1 MVVVLSLGKNSGSFR
16 NSTVLSMDLFIS
28 IYNVF
33 SCSLNISFNFL
44 FNLCKLGILLL
55 NLKGFLKLINLWELS
70 EDLVSLLLNSVNL
83 SHIYLVHVML
93 VEHGLHFLLDS
104 FSLLSQVGLKG
115 VDALLDG

>member
-83 SHIYLVHVML
+83 SHINLVHVML

-115 VDALLDG
+115 VDALLD